1 MGFLTLTLTFLQNL
15 KCLNLKWP
23 SRAEC
28 ERCGAEETT
37 EHLLR
42 DCPSSQSAWKN
53 LNSILEDRN
62 LRLDKIVFRERVF
75 DFGGTARATL
85 IKLIIINEFIQIE
98 IPKHLAESKIYTL
111 INQLRIQRNILQL
124 KTKNLNTLKSGG
136 NLSFKIKV

>member
-1 MGFLTLTLTFLQNL
+1 
-15 KCLNLKWP
+15 
-23 SRAEC
+23 
-28 ERCGAEETT
+28 
-37 EHLLR
+37 
-42 DCPSSQSAWKN
+42 
-53 LNSILEDRN
+53 LEDRN